1 MSESLMRLLAE
12 LPPAELE
19 PERADRIRRRCRARI
34 VRAAPRAASSRVT
47 FAHVWQPLVAVLGVA
62 YLIGAI
68 IEAVRAMYRL
78 S

>member
-12 LPPAELE
+12 LPTAELE
-19 PERADRIRRRCRARI
+19 PERAERIRKSCRARI
-34 VRAAPRAASSRVT
+34 LRWAPRASSSRVT
-47 FAHVWQPLVAVLGVA
+47 FVRVWQPLVAVLGVA

-68 IEAVRAMYRL
+68 IEAVRVYRL